1 MKTDTKEM
9 NMKEINMNELEQ
21 VVGGGACHRAAKR
34 KGLKK
39 LVDWIFSWFE

>member
-21 VVGGGACHRAAKR
+21 VVGGGACSTAAKKKAIR
-34 KGLKK
+34 KIIDLIFK
-39 LVDWIFSWFE
+39 LFE